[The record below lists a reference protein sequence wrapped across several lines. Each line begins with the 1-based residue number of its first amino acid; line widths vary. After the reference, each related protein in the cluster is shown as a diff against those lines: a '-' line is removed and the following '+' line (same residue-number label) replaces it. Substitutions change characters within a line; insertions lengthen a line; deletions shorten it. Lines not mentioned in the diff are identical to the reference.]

1 MSTNLVFLPPLGIR
15 YFDINTLMNYA
26 VEADQMLIY
35 QIHMLWLLILEK
47 CKEDSD
53 QIKLDVDERQLV
65 IE

>member
-1 MSTNLVFLPPLGIR
+1 
-15 YFDINTLMNYA
+15 MNYA